1 MVLVVEHNAEPAAEL
16 TELLRIYGFFP
27 VWQASA
33 DEAVEY
39 ARQHSVETVVIAYD
53 IPGGPFP
60 LAQRLVAVSGYEDV
74 PLVIS
79 AGDDAD
85 EATKIEAL
93 YYGIFGWLRKPC
105 DDFEVMLTISNMV
118 RVHGLRREL
127 HKKVEELDVL
137 ASTDMLTGLYNR
149 RFLMRRLDEEC
160 ARSRRASSPLS
171 LIYVDIDH
179 FKPIND
185 AHGHQVGDE
194 VLRYVARIMAGVMR
208 RSDILG
214 RVGGEEFIAVL
225 PDSGATDGHGVAERL
240 RKQVEAKR
248 LIVGEL
254 EIPVTISAGVTT
266 SDSTEGLS
274 ADELIHTADEALY
287 LAKRNGRN
295 RVVIAQPV
303 PAAPRV

>member
-1 MVLVVEHNAEPAAEL
+1 MVLVIEQNEPPAAQL
-16 TELLRIYGFFP
+16 SDLLRLYGFFP
-27 VWQASA
+27 VWQRSA
-33 DEAVEY
+33 DEAVDY

-74 PLVIS
+74 PLVIA

-85 EATKIEAL
+85 EATRIEAL

-105 DDFEVMLTISNMV
+105 DDFEVLLTISNMV

-160 ARSRRASSPLS
+160 ARARRAGTPIS

-179 FKPIND
+179 FKQIND
-185 AHGHQVGDE
+185 AHGHQIGDE
-194 VLRYVARIMAGVMR
+194 VLQYVAKIMAGVMR
-208 RSDILG
+208 RSDVLG

-225 PDSGATDGHGVAERL
+225 PGSGAVDGHAVAERL
-240 RKQVEAKR
+240 RQRVEAKQ
-248 LIVGEL
+248 LIRGEL

-266 SDSTEGLS
+266 SESIEGLS
-274 ADELIHTADEALY
+274 VDELIHTADQALY
-287 LAKRNGRN
+287 LAKQNGRN

-303 PAAPRV
+303 HAAQPV